1 MFDDPGPTGSRPLQ
15 GDPDRLM
22 AAAAVLRG
30 ADAEHIFGA
39 RFPGEYVMIGIARLL
54 DALAYKIQA
63 HADLGYGVV
72 SAASEIAE
80 HVLAYV
86 PRDST

>member
-15 GDPDRLM
+15 GDPNRLM

-30 ADAEHIFGA
+30 ADAEQIFGT

-54 DALAYKIQA
+54 DALAYKIQE

-72 SAASEIAE
+72 SAASEISE

-86 PRDST
+86 PRDSR